1 MNLLLRSSKYY
12 FVYCK
17 LWFTKIIFI
26 LFLLPFSIQAQHKN
40 LYEKGL
46 PLIQNYFPKDYKA
59 DFQNWCTVQDH
70 RGILYFANG
79 NGVLEFDGEHWR
91 IIKVGNDNAVSS
103 LVVDDSGRIYV
114 GSIAEF
120 GYLAPSLNGE
130 LKYVS
135 LIQKIDKKYRN
146 FNFIT
151 KLFCVHNKIYFIANN
166 KLFCWDHKT
175 IKNWPLN
182 KPSFCYSFSNEL
194 FVWQN
199 HLGLKVLHNDT
210 LKKIK
215 GGELFYNKQIRN
227 ILPFDNTNMLVIT
240 RDSGMFLINTPSLK
254 AKQGSPTIRKFPNQ
268 ADNFL
273 AVNNLIYSGMLN
285 NGTYAFSTSRG
296 GTAIMDKKG
305 RLIQILNKSAGIK
318 NITHYYIFQ
327 DNQHALWI
335 STDNGIT
342 RADISSHLSFW
353 NDNIGL
359 DGTVLCVER
368 FKNTI
373 IAGTWQG
380 LFYHHF
386 SPENI
391 QLDGEINTSNVSQFK
406 MLHGIN
412 TTTWDIMLIE
422 NKNDSTKN
430 KFLAATS
437 NGVYEIDFSSSK
449 LILKANSY
457 KLYRYKKDPSLIFV
471 STSDGVKCI
480 SIKNTN
486 NSYSFTYSG
495 NINGIEERISDFEED
510 EKGRVWISTL
520 LTSKYLVEFKNNDL
534 QNIDQILANKT
545 YCVSTFDTTSGLPEE
560 AAILSKVKNKLLFIS
575 NSGIYYPVEKII
587 NNTATIAFMRDNSF
601 VSSIFKYGISIS
613 YLKEDTKGHLWVQLL
628 NKNKEE
634 NILIEAIPLKNGYFS
649 ILVNPFKTIP
659 KTEMYSIFPENNN
672 VTWFGG
678 DDGLFKYDGNM
689 VVEYGEEFHSFI
701 RKVVLE
707 RDSVLFMGAFCSNK
721 NTLSDSCKLAFIQP
735 LNQIPSIKHAYNSI
749 SFEYAAIS
757 YFDNKSKFYKVYLE
771 GFDKKWSEWSNESK
785 KEYTNLPPGT
795 YRFHVVSKNIFDTLS
810 TEAIYE
816 FKILSPW
823 YRTWF
828 AFLIYILGF
837 IIGVLFI
844 IRYSNKRLRETKVKL
859 EKIVNERTHEINKQK
874 IELENEKEKSEKLLL
889 NVLPFKVAQELKT
902 NGFAKTKFFD
912 QVSVLFS
919 DFKDFTII
927 AQQLEHEELIAEL
940 NRCFMFFDDVCVRHN
955 VEKIKTV
962 GDSYMCAG
970 GVPIKNTSN
979 PIDVVLAAFEMI
991 DFISKLKK
999 EQSQQGRTL
1008 WKIRIGIHTGPIISG
1023 VVGKKKFAYDI
1034 WGDTVNTASRLE
1046 QASNPNRINISGS
1059 TYEMVKDFFECESRG
1074 EIPVKHK
1081 GVINMYFVKRIK
1093 KEFSLDDEGRIPNQ
1107 IFWENYEKLNIKENG
1122 LNRG

>member
-1 MNLLLRSSKYY
+1 MRYPIFRLFLIRNFCS
-12 FVYCK
+12 F
-17 LWFTKIIFI
+17 FI
-26 LFLLPFSIQAQHKN
+26 LISVSIQAQN
-40 LYEKGL
+40 INQYEKGL
-46 PLIQNYFPKDYKA
+46 PFIQNYFPKDYKA

-182 KPSFCYSFSNEL
+182 SPSYCYFFSNEL
-194 FVWQN
+194 FVWQK
-199 HLGLKVLHNDT
+199 HIGLKILYNDT
-210 LKKIK
+210 LKKIT
-215 GGELFYNKQIRN
+215 GGELFYNKPIRN
-227 ILPFDNTNMLVIT
+227 MLPYDYKNMLVIT
-240 RDSGMFLINTPSLK
+240 KDSGMFLMNIPSLK
-254 AKQGSPTIRKFPNQ
+254 TKQTSITIRKFPNQ

-273 AVNNLIYSGMLN
+273 SANNLIYSCVLK

-296 GTAIMDKKG
+296 GTAIMNKKG
-305 RLIQILNKSAGIK
+305 MLIQILNKSAGIK
-318 NITHYYIFQ
+318 NIAHYYIFQ

-373 IAGTWQG
+373 FAGTWQG

-386 SPENI
+386 STENI
-391 QLDGEINTSNVSQFK
+391 QLDGKINSSNVSQFK
-406 MLHGIN
+406 MLNEIN
-412 TTTWDIMLIE
+412 NTTWDFLLVK
-422 NKNDSTKN
+422 NKNDSSKN
-430 KFLAATS
+430 KLLAATS

-457 KLYRYKKDPSLIFV
+457 KLYRYKKDPSVLFV
-471 STSDGVKCI
+471 STSEGIKCI
-480 SIKNTN
+480 SIQYANNT
-486 NSYSFTYSG
+486 YHFTYIG
-495 NINGIEERISDFEED
+495 NIKGIDERISGFEED
-510 EKGRVWISTL
+510 EKGRIWVSTL
-520 LTSKYLVEFKNNDL
+520 LSTKYIIEFNNKDST
-534 QNIDQILANKT
+534 NIENKLANET
-545 YCVSTFDTTSGLPEE
+545 YSVSSFDATSGLPDVTVFV
-560 AAILSKVKNKLLFIS
+560 AKVKNKLFFIS
-575 NSGIYYPVEKII
+575 NSGIYYPVEKKI
-587 NNTATIAFMRDNSF
+587 NNTATISFKRDNSF
-601 VSSIFKYGISIS
+601 VSNIYQYGISIT
-613 YLKEDTKGHLWVQLL
+613 YLKEDNKGHLWVQLL
-628 NKNKEE
+628 NKKKEE
-634 NILIEAIPLKNGYFS
+634 NILIEAIPLKNGYYS
-649 ILVNPFKTIP
+649 IILNPFKTIP
-659 KTEMYSIFPENNN
+659 KTKVYSIFPENNN

-678 DDGLFKYDGNM
+678 DDGLFKYDGNIA
-689 VVEYGEEFHSFI
+689 VEYTKEFHSII

-707 RDSVLFMGAFCSNK
+707 RDSVLFMGAFCSN
-721 NTLSDSCKLAFIQP
+721 NSVRNDSCKLAFIQP
-735 LNQIPSIKHAYNSI
+735 LNQIPSIKYAYNSI
-749 SFEYAAIS
+749 TFEYVAIS
-757 YFDNKSKFYKVYLE
+757 YFDDKSKWYKVYLE
-771 GFDKKWSEWSNESK
+771 GFDKKWAEWSNESK

-795 YRFHVVSKNIFDTLS
+795 YRFHVIAKNIFDTQS
-810 TEAIYE
+810 TETIYE
-816 FKILSPW
+816 FRILSPW
-823 YRTWF
+823 YRTWIAYF
-828 AFLIYILGF
+828 FYVIILIFFYFLISRF
-837 IIGVLFI
+837 
-844 IRYSNKRLRETKVKL
+844 SNKRLRETKYKL
-859 EKIVNERTHEINKQK
+859 EKIVNERTREINKQK
-874 IELENEKEKSEKLLL
+874 IELENEKEKSDKLLL
-889 NVLPFKVAQELKT
+889 NILPFKVAQELKT

-1046 QASNPNRINISGS
+1046 QASNPNKINISGS
-1059 TYEMVKDFFECESRG
+1059 TYEMVKDFFECDPRG